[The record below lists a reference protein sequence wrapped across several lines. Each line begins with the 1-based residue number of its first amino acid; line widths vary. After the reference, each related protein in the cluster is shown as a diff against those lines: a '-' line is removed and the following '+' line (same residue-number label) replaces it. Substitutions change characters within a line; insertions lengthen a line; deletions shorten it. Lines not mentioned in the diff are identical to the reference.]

1 MIGYVYGRER
11 TSRDQT
17 NNDCDKPT
25 NTRRSVQEK
34 ANPQLL
40 ASILHAQKKD
50 EMKITRK
57 KDLQIRALRSWR
69 PREKGKHRQMSD
81 PTGTQIAR
89 SLAR

>member
-1 MIGYVYGRER
+1 MEGKERQETKQIMIV
-11 TSRDQT
+11 T
-17 NNDCDKPT
+17 NHPT
-25 NTRRSVQEK
+25 QEK

-40 ASILHAQKKD
+40 HPPPTRTKKD

-69 PREKGKHRQMSD
+69 PREKSKHRQISD

>member
-1 MIGYVYGRER
+1 MEGKERQETKQIMIVTNHPTQE
-11 TSRDQT
+11 DQFKR
-17 NNDCDKPT
+17 KPIL
-25 NTRRSVQEK
+25 NSCI
-34 ANPQLL
+34 LL
-40 ASILHAQKKD
+40 QHAQKKD